1 MDTTRS
7 FDGMLGR
14 LAAPVMALLNSDS
27 ERDAVTH
34 LAPAPDD
41 NVVVIGFG
49 PGLGLSMLAQVI
61 TSGRIAGI
69 DPSQVMLD
77 HARRRNQAACR
88 SDLIDL
94 RRGRADNLPWPD
106 QSFDG
111 AIAVNT
117 IQLWDPFPASAAEVA
132 RVLRPGG
139 RFVSFTHEWA
149 IHRSTG
155 LTAEDWTRDAADVFG
170 QCGLGET
177 RSWSV
182 PARSGPSIALTARRD
197 T

>member
-41 NVVVIGFG
+41 DVVVIGFG
-49 PGLGLSMLAQVI
+49 PGLGLGLLTKVI
-61 TSGRIAGI
+61 TAGHIAGI

-88 SDLIDL
+88 SGLIDL
-94 RRGRADNLPWPD
+94 RRGRADDLPWPGR
-106 QSFDG
+106 SFDG
-111 AIAVNT
+111 AIVVNT
-117 IQLWDPFPASAAEVA
+117 LQLWDPFGASAAEVA

-149 IHRSTG
+149 IHRGTG
-155 LTAEDWTRDAADVFG
+155 LTADDWVRDATAVFG

-182 PARSGPSIALTARRD
+182 PARSGLSIALTARRA
-197 T
+197 